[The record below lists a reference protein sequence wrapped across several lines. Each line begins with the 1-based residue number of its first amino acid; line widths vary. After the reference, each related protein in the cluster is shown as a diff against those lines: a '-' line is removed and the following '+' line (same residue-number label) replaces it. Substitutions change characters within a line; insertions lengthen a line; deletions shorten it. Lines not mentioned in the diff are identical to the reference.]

1 MLTQVAI
8 ASLNHVLGQTAW
20 ARDKLKPHAG
30 RVALLSAP
38 PVSLRLAIES
48 DGHFAEAAADIAV
61 DAEIVLSP
69 TSLPEILQGFDAV
82 SRHVSVSGNADFA
95 ETLGFVL
102 RNLRWDA
109 EEDLS
114 KIFGDI
120 VARRMA
126 VGFSQ
131 FASWQKS
138 AAQNLA
144 ESTAD
149 YLTEERQV
157 LMRPGAVE
165 EFAGDVDILRDDLAR
180 LEKRVE
186 KLEKSS
192 AGL

>member
-1 MLTQVAI
+1 MLTQVAV
-8 ASLNHVLGQTAW
+8 ASLNHVLEQSAW
-20 ARDKLKPHAG
+20 AREKLKPHAG

-38 PVSLRLAIES
+38 PLLLRLAIEA
-48 DGHFAEAAADIAV
+48 DGHFAEAAADTPV
-61 DAEIVLSP
+61 DAEIALP
-69 TSLPEILQGFDAV
+69 TTAIPHVVQGFDAV
-82 SRHVSVSGNADFA
+82 SRHVSVSGNAEFA

-120 VARRMA
+120 VAHRLA
-126 VGFSQ
+126 TGFAQ
-131 FASWQKS
+131 FASWQKN

-157 LMRPGAVE
+157 LLRPGAVA
-165 EFAGDVDILRDDLAR
+165 EFAGDVDTLRDDLAR
-180 LEKRVE
+180 LEKRLE
-186 KLEKSS
+186 KLEKK
-192 AGL
+192 